1 MEPSSAPETPQPE
14 PGTRRP
20 AALELANGAALF
32 TFAFLLFFLAQIVI
46 MGLTIRSGTPE
57 LQEMAWG
64 DMLAHDRFADRW
76 TELSTNGDMIARV
89 SLGSGAV
96 ALLGLLGMV
105 FWWKRG
111 ETVRFLGL
119 RPPAG
124 MPLLAWCG
132 LFVVAFAVLEG
143 VAHLLPVGD
152 STFMEKVNASITGLP
167 FFLIGAALMPALFEE
182 ILFRGLLF
190 GALRSVL
197 DKHSAI
203 AITAGLF
210 TFSHPQYEWY
220 ILLLQVLPLGIF
232 LGYARA
238 NTGSTW
244 TGVLLHFVNNAA
256 SVLLPLLL
264 NNPTN

>member
-1 MEPSSAPETPQPE
+1 MEPSSAPETPQPD
-14 PGTRRP
+14 PVPRRP

-57 LQEMAWG
+57 LQQMAWG

-105 FWWKRG
+105 YWWKRK

-119 RPPAG
+119 RPPDG
-124 MPLLAWCG
+124 LPLLAWSG
-132 LFVVAFAVLEG
+132 LFVAVFLVLEG
-143 VAHLLPVGD
+143 IARVLPIGD
-152 STFMEKVNASITGLP
+152 SAFMEKVNASITDLP
-167 FFLIGAALMPALFEE
+167 LFLLGAALMPALFEE
-182 ILFRGLLF
+182 LLFRGLLF
-190 GALRSVL
+190 GSLRSVV

-203 AITAGLF
+203 AVSAGLF

-244 TGVLLHFVNNAA
+244 TGVILHFVNNAA
-256 SVLLPLLL
+256 SVLLPLLF
-264 NNPTN
+264 NHTTT